1 MWGSAVRVTA
11 IIGLAAAWPPGCAA
25 PPSADADSCRPQ
37 QARYLDV
44 GRGFTPA
51 LGIAPGRW
59 ADTGPAADDLA
70 GSLAKDN
77 AELDRLQIAF
87 DALLYCRWI
96 EIRTIRADH
105 AAGGLPKPVAQGRL
119 NQAQGRLKQDLDNA
133 SRLRARIAE
142 RARAT
147 DAAVERAQPGLRA
160 ALARA
165 RAARGAAVPA
175 VASATIA
182 LRLRPDPVTPEV
194 GRVAAG
200 GSVTVRPA
208 PDGFAYIE
216 SGPEMRGYAPAAAF
230 SVAPRGS
237 LLAPLPVAERGGDV
251 LRTLAA
257 TNLAKREN
265 FFESVELAER
275 SLGTGFELA
284 L

>member
-1 MWGSAVRVTA
+1 MQVAA
-11 IIGLAAAWPPGCAA
+11 IMALATGLAGCATA
-25 PPSADADSCRPQ
+25 LREADVCRPQ

-51 LGIAPGRW
+51 PGIAPGRW
-59 ADTGPAADDLA
+59 ADSGPTADDLA

-119 NQAQGRLKQDLDNA
+119 NKAQGRLKQDLDGA
-133 SRLRARIAE
+133 VRLRARIAE

-160 ALARA
+160 ALASA
-165 RAARGAAVPA
+165 RAAGGTAVPA

-182 LRLRPDPVTPEV
+182 LRLRPDPVAPEV
-194 GRVAAG
+194 GRVTAG
-200 GSVTVRPA
+200 GNVTVRPA

-216 SGPEMRGYAPAAAF
+216 AGPETRGYAPAAAF
-230 SVAPRGS
+230 SVAQRS
-237 LLAPLPVAERGGDV
+237 LALVALPGADHGGNA

-265 FFESVELAER
+265 FFESVDLAER
-275 SLGTGFELA
+275 SFGTGFELA